1 VRQALRVLLIEDND
15 LDAQLLVRELRR
27 GGYEVAYERV
37 ETEAALEAALRQQG
51 WDLVVSDFSMP
62 ELDAPRALAIFK
74 EQQLDV
80 PFVIV
85 SGTVDEVTAVASMR
99 AGAHDFIA
107 KGKLA
112 RLLPV
117 VERELREVEGRAERR
132 HMQEQLLVS
141 DRMASLGTL
150 AAGVAH
156 EINNPLAAVLANLDV
171 VLLELDDAL
180 TTYEVAAEDS
190 GMTGKSELIQRMG
203 ERLASSMPALR
214 DAREAALRVSDV
226 SRDLKV
232 FSRGSESR
240 RSAVDVHLVLESSL
254 RMARTEIRHRAQVV
268 RQFEEVPAVT
278 ANETRLG
285 QVFLNLIVNAAQ
297 SIPEGAASRH
307 EIRVVTTRAGADR
320 VVVEVHDTGGGIPAD
335 ALPRIFDPFFTTK
348 PIGVGTGL
356 GLAICHRLVTELGGE
371 IVVDSR
377 PGSGTMVRVTLPVAT
392 ESPAPVE
399 DPPVV
404 ASAATRRAKIL
415 VIDDDELVLN
425 AARRILAPHHDVS
438 AIARAQ
444 EALDRVEKGEWFDVV
459 LCDVLMPEMTGMAL
473 HEALVR
479 RAPEQAGRV
488 VFMTGGAF
496 TPAAREFLEQV
507 RQPLLDKPFEAAAL
521 LALVEKL
528 LR

>member
-1 VRQALRVLLIEDND
+1 VGQALRVLLIEDND

-27 GGYEVAYERV
+27 GGYDVAYERV
-37 ETEAALEAALRQQG
+37 ETEAALDAALRQQG

-190 GMTGKSELIQRMG
+190 SMRSELVQLMG

-268 RQFEEVPAVT
+268 RQFDEVPAVT

-320 VVVEVHDTGGGIPAD
+320 VVVEVHDTGGGIPTD

-399 DPPVV
+399 EPPVV

-415 VIDDDELVLN
+415 LIDDDELVLN
-425 AARRILAPHHDVS
+425 AARRIIAHHHDVS

-459 LCDVLMPEMTGMAL
+459 LCDVLMPEMTGMAFY
-473 HEALVR
+473 EALVR
-479 RAPEQAGRV
+479 QAPEQAGRV

-496 TPAAREFLEQV
+496 TPAARDFLEQV

-521 LALVEKL
+521 VALVEKL